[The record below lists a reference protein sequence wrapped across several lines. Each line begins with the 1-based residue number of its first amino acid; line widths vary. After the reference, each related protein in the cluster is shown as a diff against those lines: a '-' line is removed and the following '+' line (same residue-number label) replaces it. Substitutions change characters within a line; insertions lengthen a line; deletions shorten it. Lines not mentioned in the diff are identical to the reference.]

1 MNKMISVAS
10 GFQYSVNIAYDL
22 NNKEKIKNFI
32 PTASSLSLLEDI
44 LLSTSPSST
53 ERSRILIGAYGKGKS
68 HIMLMILSVL
78 MKKDSAAIK
87 RMLSGIK
94 GTRLYQSVL
103 NYYEGDTKL
112 LPVIISGSNT
122 SLTQAFLL
130 ALQRTLSEY
139 NLNDVMPETNYEAAV
154 ATIQRWKEEF
164 PQTYEQFGRL
174 VSLPI
179 GVFVDRL
186 QSFDIGA
193 YEEFEKVYPQ
203 MTAGSV
209 FNPFLGFD
217 VVELYENAA
226 KGLRK
231 KGYSGIFVVYD
242 EFSKYLEANIKTASV
257 SDTKMLQDFAEKSN
271 RSGSSQMHIM
281 LISHKEIANY
291 IDVLPKQKVD
301 GWRGVSERFLHVR
314 LSNNFTQTYEVIERV
329 IQKDKETWKTF
340 VSTYH
345 KQFDA
350 LNKRYV
356 SHPVFAGM
364 DEKSIEGVIQGCY
377 PLHPVSTFVLPRLS
391 ERVAQNERT
400 LFTFLSANGIA
411 TLPAYLDSTDDQAF
425 GLITPDLI
433 YDYFEPLF
441 RKEIY
446 SGSLQETYKLTEQ
459 VLKELD
465 SNTLES
471 KIVKCIS
478 LIYILEQFEKLKPTE
493 AELQGIFSVGYS
505 PETIKAAIENLVEKK
520 YVVYLKRSNGYLQL
534 KQSSGVDIRQQLADM
549 VEGERTSV
557 SVEEALNE
565 VNSEGYFYPARY
577 NDEHEMIRYFAF
589 RFVDSQKIL
598 NEDAMTDIIAN
609 DEADGLVVGVLPR
622 SRETIEDIKDQI
634 QDISA
639 KYEHIV
645 FVLPNTNQEIESYVR
660 EYKAVIKLRDSAVGD
675 TVLFNE
681 YEAVYEDLR
690 DLIVSFVASYS
701 RPELCQSKYYMNGKE
716 QEKVNRRS
724 ALSEILSEICDK
736 AYGLTPVINN
746 EALNRKEATSMA
758 RNSRNKVVTAL
769 LRSELEPNLGL
780 SGTSQEVS
788 IMRSTLVRTGI
799 IEDPE
804 GTIRVNLRPKGNE
817 LIANLLK
824 EIESF
829 ISEVRDKGIQSFKVL
844 YDRLCTAERGIAL
857 RRELVPLY
865 LAVVLHKYKKQIAIS
880 DRLGQVLLTADV
892 LMQINSAPEKYQIEY
907 LDWNAEKAEFVRRA
921 EDLFADYVI
930 NQEKQTGPY
939 EYIIAAMKRWYVSLP
954 KYAKEMKK
962 TPDGRNV
969 NRRYASFIKLLS
981 QNSSGYT
988 FLFEKV
994 PQAFDYPEFVVD
1006 VVESIATARQY
1017 YDNALNALRK
1027 QLIDETKR
1035 LFALSPDVVNLKQMS
1050 LASVVKDWCE
1060 KQDTKVFEQL
1070 FSDGT
1075 DKCLALLKTISNDED
1090 TFIVGL
1096 AKAMTDLR
1104 LDDWNDS
1111 MLSHYIDR
1119 LAQCKTTAEAFVS
1132 KKEISSSCDENT
1144 YQITFAADGVSETK
1158 RFDRV
1163 DTSSRGKL
1171 LLNKLIADIDSF
1183 GQAISEAEKRQIVMD
1198 VLKKLC

>member
-1 MNKMISVAS
+1 MSKMISVAS

-32 PTASSLSLLEDI
+32 PTASSLSLLEEI
-44 LLSTSPSST
+44 LLSTSPTST

-94 GTRLYQSVL
+94 DTRLYQSVQH
-103 NYYEGDTKL
+103 YYEGDTKL

-154 ATIQRWKEEF
+154 GTIQRWKEEF
-164 PQTYEQFGRL
+164 PKTYEQFGRL
-174 VSLPI
+174 VSLP
-179 GVFVDRL
+179 VDAFVDRL
-186 QSFDIGA
+186 RSFDIGA

-203 MTAGSV
+203 ITAGSV

-301 GWRGVSERFLHVR
+301 GWRGVSERFFHVR
-314 LSNNFTQTYEVIERV
+314 LSNNFTQTYEVIEKV
-329 IQKDKETWKTF
+329 IQKDKNAWKTF
-340 VSTYH
+340 VSVYG
-345 KQFDA
+345 KQFEA
-350 LNKRYV
+350 LNKRYL
-356 SHPVFAGM
+356 SHPVFSGM
-364 DEKSIEGVIQGCY
+364 DEKAIEGVIQGCY
-377 PLHPVSTFVLPRLS
+377 PLHPISTFVLPRLS

-400 LFTFLSANGIA
+400 LFTFLSANGIS
-411 TLPAYLDSTDDQAF
+411 TLPAYLESVDEQVF

-446 SGSLQETYKLTEQ
+446 SGNLQETYKLTEQ
-459 VLKELD
+459 VLQEID

-478 LIYILEQFEKLKPTE
+478 LIYILEQFEKIKPTE

-505 PETIKAAIENLVEKK
+505 PEAIRAAVENLIEKK
-520 YVVYLKRSNGYLQL
+520 YVVYLKRSNGFLQL
-534 KQSSGVDIRQQLADM
+534 KQSSGVDIRQQISDM
-549 VEGERTSV
+549 VEGERSSV
-557 SVEEALNE
+557 SVEDALNE

-589 RFVDSQKIL
+589 RFVDSGKIL
-598 NEDAMTDIIAN
+598 DEGEMAAIIAN
-609 DEADGLVVGVLPR
+609 ADADGLVIGVLPKSQEAIEEVKDRIR
-622 SRETIEDIKDQI
+622 SVSIEH
-634 QDISA
+634 
-639 KYEHIV
+639 EHVV
-645 FVLPNTNQEIESYVR
+645 FVIPNTNQEIESYVR
-660 EYKAVIKLRDSAVGD
+660 EYKAVMKLRDLAVGD

-690 DLIVSFVASYS
+690 DLIVSFIASYS
-701 RPELCQSKYYMNGKE
+701 RPELCQSKYYLNGEE
-716 QEKVNRRS
+716 QERVNRRS
-724 ALSEILSEICDK
+724 ALSEVLSEICDTVYW
-736 AYGLTPVINN
+736 ATPVINN
-746 EALNRKEATSMA
+746 EALNRTEATSIS
-758 RNSRNKVVTAL
+758 RNSRNKVVSAL

-780 SGTSQEVS
+780 SGTGQEVS

-799 IEDPE
+799 IEEPE
-804 GTIRVNLRPKGNE
+804 GVILINYRPEKNS

-824 EIESF
+824 EIEDF
-829 ISEVRDKGIQSFKVL
+829 ILEARDTGVQSFMVL
-844 YDRLCTAERGIAL
+844 YERLCTAERGIAL
-857 RRELVPLY
+857 RRELVPIY
-865 LAVVLHKYKKQIAIS
+865 LAVVLQKYKKQVAIS
-880 DRLGQVLLTADV
+880 NRFGQVLLTSDT
-892 LMQINSAPEKYQIEY
+892 LMQINAAPEKYQIEY
-907 LDWNAEKAEFVRRA
+907 IDWDADKAEFVRRA
-921 EDLFADYVI
+921 EDLFSDFVI

-962 TPDGRNV
+962 NPDGKTV
-969 NRRYASFIKLLS
+969 DRRYAAFVKYLS
-981 QNSSGYT
+981 QNPSGYA

-994 PQAFDYPEFVVD
+994 PQAFEYSGFVVG
-1006 VVESIATARQY
+1006 VVENIATARHY
-1017 YDNALNALRK
+1017 YDNALSALRK
-1027 QLIDETKR
+1027 QLIDETKK
-1035 LFALSPDVVNLKQMS
+1035 LFAESVVTVSLKQMS
-1050 LASVVKDWCE
+1050 LTSIVRDWCE
-1060 KQDTKVFEQL
+1060 KQDAKVFEQL

-1075 DKCLALLKTISNDED
+1075 DKCLALLKTISNDEE
-1090 TFIVGL
+1090 TFIMRL

-1104 LDDWNDS
+1104 IEDWNDS
-1111 MLSHYIDR
+1111 TLTRYIDR
-1119 LAQCKTTAEAFVS
+1119 LTQCKSTAEAFVS
-1132 KKEISSSCDENT
+1132 KAELSSSCDENA
-1144 YQITFAADGVSETK
+1144 YQITFATDGVNETK

-1171 LLNKLIADIDSF
+1171 LLNKIIADIDSF